1 MTRQRA
7 LILDIM
13 REKCPEH
20 MTADEIFSHA
30 RQAMPHIARG
40 TVYRNLKLMEL
51 DGEIGHLEM
60 PDGPDR
66 YDANPSPHG
75 HLLCESCG
83 DLADLP
89 VVGLIRDIESAIGTE
104 VRGYTLGIATT
115 NQQSGQGGR
124 AFIKS
129 PTPRTRQV
137 PPSSANGTSAPMP
150 APMAHSSLMES
161 RALYSSF
168 KPTSTPA
175 ASALPPAMPART
187 GTRL

>member
-7 LILDIM
+7 LILGIM

-20 MTADEIFSHA
+20 LTADEIFSHA

-66 YDANPSPHG
+66 YDANPTPHG
-75 HLLCESCG
+75 HLLCDSCG

-89 VVGLIRDIESAIGTE
+89 VVGLILYLLWNGDRPSKRLSLKKPVPIEEPLAQRELAIGPE
-104 VRGYTLGIATT
+104 VRGYTLTIRYICPKC
-115 NQQSGQGGR
+115 R
-124 AFIKS
+124 AKNA
-129 PTPRTRQV
+129 Q
-137 PPSSANGTSAPMP
+137 
-150 APMAHSSLMES
+150 
-161 RALYSSF
+161 
-168 KPTSTPA
+168 
-175 ASALPPAMPART
+175 
-187 GTRL
+187 

>member
-7 LILDIM
+7 LILGIM

-20 MTADEIFSHA
+20 LTADEIFSHA

-66 YDANPSPHG
+66 YDANPTPHG
-75 HLLCESCG
+75 HLLCDSCG

-89 VVGLIRDIESAIGTE
+89 EIVHGDTFR
-104 VRGYTLGIATT
+104 
-115 NQQSGQGGR
+115 QSGQPDQHVSR
-124 AFIKS
+124 KIYTVDRLA
-129 PTPRTRQV
+129 QL
-137 PPSSANGTSAPMP
+137 
-150 APMAHSSLMES
+150 SLLEKLPNSYMW
-161 RALYSSF
+161 
-168 KPTSTPA
+168 
-175 ASALPPAMPART
+175 ASAMPERCLRRWGFVQKICSDNQIVYHDAIAFNAQYNMSEIETELLEYIFSRYH
-187 GTRL
+187 R

>member
-7 LILDIM
+7 LILGIM

-20 MTADEIFSHA
+20 LTADEIFSHA

-66 YDANPSPHG
+66 SDAHPTPHG
-75 HLLCESCG
+75 
-83 DLADLP
+83 LADLP

-104 VRGYTLGIATT
+104 VRGYTLTIRYICPKC
-115 NQQSGQGGR
+115 R
-124 AFIKS
+124 AKNA
-129 PTPRTRQV
+129 Q
-137 PPSSANGTSAPMP
+137 
-150 APMAHSSLMES
+150 
-161 RALYSSF
+161 
-168 KPTSTPA
+168 
-175 ASALPPAMPART
+175 
-187 GTRL
+187 

>member
-7 LILDIM
+7 LILGIM

-20 MTADEIFSHA
+20 LTADEIFCHA

-75 HLLCESCG
+75 GPRLHADDPVYLPQMPRQKRAVT
-83 DLADLP
+83 LA
-89 VVGLIRDIESAIGTE
+89 
-104 VRGYTLGIATT
+104 
-115 NQQSGQGGR
+115 
-124 AFIKS
+124 
-129 PTPRTRQV
+129 
-137 PPSSANGTSAPMP
+137 
-150 APMAHSSLMES
+150 
-161 RALYSSF
+161 
-168 KPTSTPA
+168 
-175 ASALPPAMPART
+175 ARPWAVF
-187 GTRL
+187 L

>member
-7 LILDIM
+7 LILGIM

-20 MTADEIFSHA
+20 LTADEIFSHA

-66 YDANPSPHG
+66 YDANPTPHG
-75 HLLCESCG
+75 H
-83 DLADLP
+83 LADLP

-104 VRGYTLGIATT
+104 VRSYTLTIRYICPKC
-115 NQQSGQGGR
+115 R
-124 AFIKS
+124 AKNA
-129 PTPRTRQV
+129 Q
-137 PPSSANGTSAPMP
+137 
-150 APMAHSSLMES
+150 
-161 RALYSSF
+161 
-168 KPTSTPA
+168 
-175 ASALPPAMPART
+175 
-187 GTRL
+187 

>member
-7 LILDIM
+7 LISGIM

-20 MTADEIFSHA
+20 LTADEIFSHA

-66 YDANPSPHG
+66 YDANPTPHG
-75 HLLCESCG
+75 
-83 DLADLP
+83 DLP

-104 VRGYTLGIATT
+104 VRGYTLTIRYICPKC
-115 NQQSGQGGR
+115 R
-124 AFIKS
+124 AKNA
-129 PTPRTRQV
+129 Q
-137 PPSSANGTSAPMP
+137 
-150 APMAHSSLMES
+150 
-161 RALYSSF
+161 
-168 KPTSTPA
+168 
-175 ASALPPAMPART
+175 
-187 GTRL
+187 

>member
-66 YDANPSPHG
+66 YDANPSP
-75 HLLCESCG
+75 
-83 DLADLP
+83 
-89 VVGLIRDIESAIGTE
+89 R
-104 VRGYTLGIATT
+104 
-115 NQQSGQGGR
+115 
-124 AFIKS
+124 
-129 PTPRTRQV
+129 
-137 PPSSANGTSAPMP
+137 
-150 APMAHSSLMES
+150 
-161 RALYSSF
+161 
-168 KPTSTPA
+168 
-175 ASALPPAMPART
+175 PPAVRKLRRPGRPAGGGADPRY
-187 GTRL
+187 